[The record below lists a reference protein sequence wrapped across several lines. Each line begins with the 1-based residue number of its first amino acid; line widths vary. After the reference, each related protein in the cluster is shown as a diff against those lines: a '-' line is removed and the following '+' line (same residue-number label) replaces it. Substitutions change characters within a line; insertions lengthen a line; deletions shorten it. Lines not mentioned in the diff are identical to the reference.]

1 MQYYRESAK
10 DLPVYC
16 EVDVLVCGSGPAGIA
31 AALAS
36 SRSGSKT
43 MIIESLGDLGG
54 ISTSGLMSHWT
65 GRAYSP
71 IYHEILCESAKRN
84 EWKFKN
90 NIVPMIDPEKLK
102 TLYFDM
108 LTDAGVQILLYTFA
122 SGVIVED
129 NSVKGVII
137 ENKTGRSVILAKV
150 IIDATGDGDI
160 AYKAGAEYIK
170 GRETD
175 GKMQPCTI
183 MFKVAGVDCDRAV
196 FPGSFETLVETDKG
210 ELQSLG
216 KEIIGHP
223 AGHVLL
229 YKSTLPGVVT
239 CNMTNCIDI
248 DGTKA
253 EDLTKATLVCR
264 KQIDKIVR
272 FLREYAPGYEKC
284 FCISSASLLGIRET
298 RHFKGVYT
306 ITEDDILEARQF
318 DDWIVRDAHFNF
330 DIHNIEG
337 AGLDKD
343 GVQHKFTQQK
353 GYTVPY
359 RCLIPEKLDGLIL
372 AGRCISGTH
381 KAHSNYRVMPICVGI
396 GEGAGYAA
404 SIAAKKG
411 ILPRDVNAAEIQK
424 YIIDSE

>member
-1 MQYYRESAK
+1 MQYFSEFPQN
-10 DLPVYC
+10 LPISY
-16 EVDVLVCGSGPAGIA
+16 EADILVCGSGPSGIA
-31 AALAS
+31 AALAAA
-36 SRSGSKT
+36 RSGCKT
-43 MIIESLGDLGG
+43 IIIESMGDVGG

-71 IYHEILCESAKRN
+71 IYFEILRESAKRSGI
-84 EWKFKN
+84 EFKTDSFH
-90 NIVPMIDPEKLK
+90 MIDPEKLK
-102 TLYFDM
+102 TLYLDM
-108 LTDAGVQILLYTFA
+108 LTEAGADILLYTFA

-129 NSVKGVII
+129 GCVKGVIT
-137 ENKTGRSVILAKV
+137 ENKSGRSVILAKV
-150 IIDATGDGDI
+150 VIDATGDGDI
-160 AYKAGAEYIK
+160 AYKAGASYVK
-170 GRETD
+170 GRESD

-183 MFKVAGVDCDRAV
+183 MFKVGGVDYSKAV
-196 FPGSFETLVETDKG
+196 FPGSFETLVPTKKG
-210 ELQSLG
+210 ELQALG

-229 YKSTLPGVVT
+229 YRSTLPGVVT

-248 DGTKA
+248 DGTKT
-253 EDLTKATLVCR
+253 EDLTKATIICR
-264 KQIDKIVR
+264 RQIDKIVD
-272 FLREYAPGYEKC
+272 FLKKYAPGYENC
-284 FCISSASLLGIRET
+284 FCISSASLIGIRET

-306 ITEDDILEARQF
+306 LTEEDILQARQF

-343 GVQHKFTQQK
+343 GVQHKFSQKK
-353 GYTVPY
+353 GYTIPY

-381 KAHSNYRVMPICVGI
+381 KAHSNYRVMPICVGM

-404 SIAAKKG
+404 AIAVKKG
-411 ILPRDVNAAEIQK
+411 ILPRDVAASEIQK
-424 YIIDSE
+424 YIDKN